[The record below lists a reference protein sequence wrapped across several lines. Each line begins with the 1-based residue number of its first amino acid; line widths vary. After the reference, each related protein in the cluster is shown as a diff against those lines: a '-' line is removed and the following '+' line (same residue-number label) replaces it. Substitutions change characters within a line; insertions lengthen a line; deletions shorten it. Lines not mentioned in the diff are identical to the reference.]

1 MFFCLFEAYPLIDF
15 AGTWRRQHRSVLVAY
30 RLSRLVWVDVLLH
43 REEGVQTCI
52 KDLVRQGIEFRHIVA
67 ACLDKG
73 MG

>member
-1 MFFCLFEAYPLIDF
+1 MVLGAYGFP
-15 AGTWRRQHRSVLVAY
+15 GTFRTH
-30 RLSRLVWVDVLLH
+30 VLLH